1 MVDSPITFIPDFETV
16 RIEYLK
22 SKSDVYPHRS
32 NWASQ
37 LGDACLRRLVYYR
50 TDWEKQPK
58 PEPWLQGIF
67 ETGKQLE
74 EIITRNLNLVGD
86 VANPKFKLIETAQPL
101 KDEFLE
107 SNKIG
112 GRPDRFLLVRG
123 SDNGGGPLVPK
134 RDTVLGPG
142 EIKTMSPIQYKKI
155 TSIEAMRESR
165 WHKNYIDQLSIYTF
179 GTNFEVGFFIL
190 VNKGNLYDYR
200 VLPLPLDL
208 GLIDKLSVKATI
220 VNHHVEA
227 GTQPEKINDPDE
239 CPECPFAH
247 ICCPDYKSG
256 GNFKVIEDAAD
267 LVVILDDIEK
277 MKETAKEF
285 KSLEKARDKILEP
298 MKGQDFLAGPY
309 MVRWSTIKGVK
320 KPTPGGPYS
329 YFKKKIVRV

>member
-1 MVDSPITFIPDFETV
+1 MADPPITFIPDFEAV
-16 RIEYLK
+16 RLEYLK
-22 SKSDVYPHRS
+22 SKSEVYPHRW

-37 LGDACLRRLVYYR
+37 LGDACLRRLVYFR
-50 TDWEKQPK
+50 TDWEKQPP

-86 VANPKFKLIETAQPL
+86 VADPKFKLIETAQPL

-134 RDTVLGPG
+134 RDTVLGPA
-142 EIKTMSPIQYKKI
+142 EIKTMSSIQYKKI

-165 WHKNYIDQLSIYTF
+165 WHKKYIDQLSIYTF
-179 GTNFEVGFFIL
+179 GTDFECGFFIL
-190 VNKGNLYDYR
+190 INKGNLYDYR

-208 GLIDKLSVKATI
+208 ELIDQLSAKATAI
-220 VNHHVEA
+220 NAHVDA
-227 GTQPEKINDPDE
+227 GTFPDKINDPDE
-239 CPECPFAH
+239 CLECPFAH

-256 GNFKVIEDAAD
+256 GNFKAIDDAAD
-267 LVVILDDIEK
+267 LVAVLEDVERLRP
-277 MKETAKEF
+277 AGKEF
-285 KSLEKARDKILEP
+285 KEAEKARDKILEP
-298 MKGQDFLAGPY
+298 MKGQDVLASPF
-309 MVRWSTIKGVK
+309 MIRWSKIKGVK

-329 YFKKKIVRV
+329 YFRKKIVRV